1 MLVIVILS
9 LLDVGA
15 ATRYARRTA
24 GPFVLCCGGAAG
36 GSTSAPPAPPLQH
49 PWNVQSLRFA
59 CQRFRCNYNAV

>member
-24 GPFVLCCGGAAG
+24 GPFVLCCGGAGG
-36 GSTSAPPAPPLQH
+36 GSTSAPPAPPFATPLEC
-49 PWNVQSLRFA
+49 PIPSLRLPA
-59 CQRFRCNYNAV
+59 LSL